1 LMPCCAPQPQ
11 PCRSRPSASIT
22 RRKRASTCD
31 ASGGGARNARCPH
44 RSDARQETAL
54 ARREQGWRKRLEET
68 VGVVPAQALEM
79 DGFRPAK
86 AGPGVHPARA
96 PDGGMADRR
105 LSASVARMLA
115 RGRALLTLGIAYMR
129 ASGLIEPDSCSY
141 VPRRRSRV
149 GARRVSCM
157 PGMRRAAIAGQR
169 KRCES
174 GRGVT
179 RAHAVEEVVEEHSG
193 KMSQSSCTLLHSA
206 LCPRVTRAH
215 TVEEVVE
222 EVSQEHTH
230 GQPPWCALRI
240 LG

>member
-1 LMPCCAPQPQ
+1 M
-11 PCRSRPSASIT
+11 
-22 RRKRASTCD
+22 
-31 ASGGGARNARCPH
+31 
-44 RSDARQETAL
+44 
-54 ARREQGWRKRLEET
+54 EET
-68 VGVVPAQALEM
+68 VRGNGWRGACS
-79 DGFRPAK
+79 
-86 AGPGVHPARA
+86 GPRNGRFSACEGGAWGPSGACA
-96 PDGGMADRR
+96 DGGMADRR